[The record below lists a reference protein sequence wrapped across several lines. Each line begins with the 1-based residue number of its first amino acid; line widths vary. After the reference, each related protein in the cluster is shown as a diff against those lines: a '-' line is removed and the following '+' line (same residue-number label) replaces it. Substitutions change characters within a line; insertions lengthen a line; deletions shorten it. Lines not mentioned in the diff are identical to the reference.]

1 MWDKV
6 LQVLTRAGRFSLPL
20 RALKA
25 LGLSTILSPYYKVNI
40 AVTAGVRGSSPR
52 AKIVTIES
60 GSVIMVKLRRQG
72 AVAVRVL
79 G

>member
-6 LQVLTRAGRFSLPL
+6 LQVLTRAGGFSPPL
-20 RALKA
+20 RALKV
-25 LGLSTILSPYYKVNI
+25 LGLNTILSPYYKANI

-52 AKIVTIES
+52 ARIVIIER
-60 GSVIMVKLRRQG
+60 GRVIMVKLRRQG

>member
-6 LQVLTRAGRFSLPL
+6 PQVLARAGRFSLPL

-40 AVTAGVRGSSPR
+40 AVTAGVSGSNPR

>member
-1 MWDKV
+1 MWDRV

-25 LGLSTILSPYYKVNI
+25 LGLNAILSPYYKANM
-40 AVTAGVRGSSPR
+40 AVTAGVRGSNPK
-52 AKIVTIES
+52 AKIVTIER
-60 GSVIMVKLRRQG
+60 GKVIMVKLRRQG
-72 AVAVRVL
+72 AVAVRVF